1 MTDLF
6 DDEDHADEIDAAIPE
21 DDLPPALFEGDTG
34 TLYPEQRRCLHA
46 LLKHRYISADRHPDQ
61 WEALLKDDAGVIK
74 SRLNDLYLDLQV
86 EWEQRIAFKRRA
98 ISETGEPLPSL
109 LSDVAHTKEAT
120 IVMLALRQRYFSQR
134 QEGDEAVFID
144 RETMLEEISE
154 RWPEH
159 RTDRSAA
166 IKKAE
171 RGIDG
176 LVKADV
182 LLKTVDQ
189 DRFRISPIIEV
200 LLPVEKLH
208 ELLAWLM
215 DQNGTSPEQAED
227 ALELDG
233 LEDDQGDET

>member
-1 MTDLF
+1 
-6 DDEDHADEIDAAIPE
+6 
-21 DDLPPALFEGDTG
+21 
-34 TLYPEQRRCLHA
+34 
-46 LLKHRYISADRHPDQ
+46 
-61 WEALLKDDAGVIK
+61 
-74 SRLNDLYLDLQV
+74 
-86 EWEQRIAFKRRA
+86 
-98 ISETGEPLPSL
+98 
-109 LSDVAHTKEAT
+109 LS
-120 IVMLALRQRYFSQR
+120 LRQRYFAQR

-166 IKKAE
+166 IKKSE
-171 RGIDG
+171 RGIDC

-200 LLPVEKLH
+200 RLPVEKLH